1 MNIILICVAAVITSI
16 ICVLLKRYNQEYSMV
31 IALACGVLVIISVL
45 SSISP
50 IICEIKSL
58 VYQSKLPV
66 EYIGILLKVLGVCFL
81 TQFASDACKDAGESV
96 IASKV
101 ELAGKVTIVL
111 ISLPLFE
118 RITQTVLTLIG

>member
-1 MNIILICVAAVITSI
+1 
-16 ICVLLKRYNQEYSMV
+16 MV
-31 IALACGVLVIISVL
+31 IALACGVLIIISVL

-81 TQFASDACKDAGESV
+81 TQFASDACKDAGESA